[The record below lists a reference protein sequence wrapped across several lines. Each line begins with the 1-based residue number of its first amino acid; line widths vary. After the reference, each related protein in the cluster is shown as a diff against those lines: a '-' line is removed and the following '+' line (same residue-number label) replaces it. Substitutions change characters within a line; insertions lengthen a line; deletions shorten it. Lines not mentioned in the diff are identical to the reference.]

1 MARLIATVPLGA
13 ALLSGCAMKPP
24 HPEAFTFGAMGDIP
38 YNAREEI
45 ALDALFGRL
54 GSEPLAFITHAGDFK
69 AGSNAACT
77 DALYKDRRERLNRS
91 PHPLILTPGDND
103 WADCRRES
111 NGSADPL
118 ERLARV
124 REVFFSEAWS
134 LGERRLPVSAQ
145 EGCVERAGT
154 GCACPGLPENQLWSK
169 NAVVFATLH
178 VVGSNDNRGFDAK
191 SDAEQRCRSL
201 ANLRWL
207 DRAVRLAESPG
218 QRGLVIIAQANL
230 WLSMPQGTYDG
241 LRRQIA
247 EAGRRLGRP
256 MLYIHGDTHLYRLDR
271 PFMDSGGKRVDNLR
285 RIEVPGS
292 PAVGWVRILVD
303 PNRAELFIVEPVLA
317 PEAP

>member
-1 MARLIATVPLGA
+1 VARLIATVALGA

-178 VVGSNDNRGFDAK
+178 VVGSNDNRGFDAA
-191 SDAEQRCRSL
+191 SDAEQRCRTL

-207 DRAVRLAESPG
+207 ERAVRLAEAPG
-218 QRGLVIIAQANL
+218 QRGLVIFAQANP
-230 WLSMPQGTYDG
+230 WERSVDG
-241 LRRQIA
+241 VFDGFRAQLVTA
-247 EAGRRLGRP
+247 AKRLARP
-256 MLYIHGDTHLYRLDR
+256 VLFVHGDTHTYRHER
-271 PFMDSGGKRVDNLR
+271 PFVDSTGKAVGNLAVA
-285 RIEVPGS
+285 EVPGS
-292 PAVGWVRILVD
+292 PATGWVRVVVD
-303 PNRAELFIVEPVLA
+303 PNRASLFRVELASAEGA
-317 PEAP
+317 P